1 MEDLII
7 NANVIVPSSI
17 SMNGSVRTNSI
28 NAGVTIV
35 AVNGED
41 LPIVDGRVDIFVPT
55 KNSQLENDSEY
66 TTSTIVSEMIGTALT
81 GYQEKLYVEN
91 TTLVIPE

>member
-1 MEDLII
+1 MGELEID
-7 NANVIVPSSI
+7 ANVIIPSTL

-41 LPIVDGRVDIFVPT
+41 LPIVDGRVDISVPT
-55 KNSQLENDSEY
+55 KFSELEND
-66 TTSTIVSEMIGTALT
+66 IQLVSEQDVVTMLAD
-81 GYQEKLYVEN
+81 YQEKLFVQDQD
-91 TTLVIPE
+91 TLIIP